1 MMINLLK
8 NNMNVETANLLA
20 KRLAPDLSCQ
30 SCKALGLRTDGLS
43 KGRLRLICLGC
54 RRSSYADS
62 HPRVHAEFLAQ
73 NEHRPLTRSPSK
85 PVTPFTT
92 SPSAANVR
100 NSQVRKQSLSHH
112 EDYINKSHAPK
123 STTSHLVDYMNQPD
137 IENHSQH
144 EHIEHFPILHS
155 SPRHQGS
162 QHTPSL
168 KSDLSHMDSSEER
181 DEDQMMRDY
190 MGPEAMRTLK
200 FAEELTFVSCEVE
213 EIKKTLNENKKVI
226 HSLATS
232 NKQSATELSNLK
244 NMMLLILEKIESF
257 SKQSTLNIPVRHQ
270 ATVHDVADF
279 DTSPMTVSHD
289 MSPTSLHLSQTR
301 PPVSKASETWSDVAK
316 RRPTRHRLMNT
327 AMNKPMT
334 EDNRFRLLANSIPS
348 YTKYDNVAS
357 FEGSKQTKI
366 KKLSKEEMKNI
377 KGGKPPRSTSPMIFL
392 HFKGFK
398 RNRITDVKSFL
409 YSLAIPLYCIRNI
422 SFIGKSVM
430 EITTFQ
436 DMKDFIITKLQEEDV
451 IYIPDFDPLATS
463 NLKDTAKFGNL
474 QDDHAKSETSQKLYL
489 RRLTLTLER
498 LPKTTRNT
506 RLRNFYESIIH
517 NLNNQ
522 ELSHVPNLST
532 STPIQNKN
540 RDDIHTSNQHEEEI
554 MSTTSS
560 DVEMPVTQRD
570 VDNMSIPIHVANP
583 ITSSDHIISTTNTKK
598 RNINAIHLLKDN
610 FRKNLAQ
617 DPDISLSDTSS
628 YDEE

>member
-1 MMINLLK
+1 
-8 NNMNVETANLLA
+8 MNIETVNLLA

-43 KGRLRLICLGC
+43 KGRLRLICPGC

-73 NEHRPLTRSPSK
+73 NEHHPLTRSPSK
-85 PVTPFTT
+85 PVAPFTT
-92 SPSAANVR
+92 SPSATNVR

-112 EDYINKSHAPK
+112 EDYINKSHVPK
-123 STTSHLVDYMNQPD
+123 STTSHHVDYMNQPN
-137 IENHSQH
+137 IENHSLH
-144 EHIEHFPILHS
+144 DDIEHFPTLHS

-162 QHTPSL
+162 QHAPSH
-168 KSDLSHMDSSEER
+168 KSDLSHMDSSEES

-190 MGPEAMRTLK
+190 MGPEAMRTLE

-213 EIKKTLNENKKVI
+213 EIKKSLNENKKAI

-232 NKQSATELSNLK
+232 NKQSTTEISNLK
-244 NMMLLILEKIESF
+244 NMMLLILEKIESL
-257 SKQSTLNIPVRHQ
+257 SKQSTLNIPVRHHQ
-270 ATVHDVADF
+270 TTVHDVADF
-279 DTSPMTVSHD
+279 DTSSMIVSHD

-301 PPVSKASETWSDVAK
+301 PPVSSKPSETWSDVAK
-316 RRPTRHRLMNT
+316 RRSIRHPLMNT
-327 AMNKPMT
+327 ATNKPMT
-334 EDNRFRLLANSIPS
+334 EDNRFRLFANSIPS
-348 YTKYDNVAS
+348 YAKYDNVAS
-357 FEGSKQTKI
+357 FEASKQTKI

-377 KGGKPPRSTSPMIFL
+377 KGGKPARSTSPMVFL

-398 RNRITDVKSFL
+398 RNRICDVKSFL

-436 DMKDFIITKLQEEDV
+436 DMKDFIISKLQEEDV
-451 IYIPDFDPLATS
+451 VYIPDFDPLATS
-463 NLKDTAKFGNL
+463 NLKDTVKFGNL

-517 NLNNQ
+517 NLNNNQ
-522 ELSHVPNLST
+522 ESSHVPNLST
-532 STPIQNKN
+532 STPIQKKN
-540 RDDIHTSNQHEEEI
+540 RDDIIHISNQHDEET
-554 MSTTSS
+554 MSTTSSS
-560 DVEMPVTQRD
+560 DVEMPMTQID
-570 VDNMSIPIHVANP
+570 VDNMSTPIHVANL
-583 ITSSDHIISTTNTKK
+583 ITSPDHIMSTLNTKK
-598 RNINAIHLLKDN
+598 RNINAMHLSKDN